1 MRVRYGDNCDLGS
14 VLVYLPA
21 PTIDYDGISIF
32 HGPKGPPARAVPWMP
47 RVRFIQPDGSASEV
61 DALSGDSIM
70 ETAID
75 NDIDGIVA
83 ECGGACSCAT
93 CHVYVQDEWLGKL
106 PPPDALEDGM
116 LDCVID
122 RRPNSRLSCQLRVG
136 DEIDGIT
143 VQVPQSQI

>member
-1 MRVRYGDNCDLGS
+1 
-14 VLVYLPA
+14 
-21 PTIDYDGISIF
+21 
-32 HGPKGPPARAVPWMP
+32 MP
-47 RVRFIQPDGSASEV
+47 RVRFIQRDGTPSDVQAM
-61 DALSGDSIM
+61 SGDSIM

-93 CHVYVQDEWLGKL
+93 CHVYVEDEWLGKL
-106 PPPDALEDGM
+106 PQPDALEDGM

-122 RRPNSRLSCQLRVG
+122 RRPNSRLSCQIRVR

-143 VQVPQSQI
+143 VHIPESQI

>member
-1 MRVRYGDNCDLGS
+1 
-14 VLVYLPA
+14 
-21 PTIDYDGISIF
+21 
-32 HGPKGPPARAVPWMP
+32 MP
-47 RVRFIQPDGSASEV
+47 RVTFIQADGSSSEV
-61 DALSGDSIM
+61 EALSGDSIM

-93 CHVYVQDEWLGKL
+93 CHVYVEDQWLGKL
-106 PPPDALEDGM
+106 PAPDALEDGM

-122 RRPNSRLSCQLRVG
+122 RRPNSRLSCQIRVS

-143 VQVPQSQI
+143 VHVPSAQI

>member
-1 MRVRYGDNCDLGS
+1 
-14 VLVYLPA
+14 
-21 PTIDYDGISIF
+21 
-32 HGPKGPPARAVPWMP
+32 MP
-47 RVRFIQPDGSASEV
+47 IVRFIQPDGTSSDV
-61 DALSGDSIM
+61 KALSGDSIM

-93 CHVYVQDEWLGKL
+93 CHVYVEDEWLGKL
-106 PPPDALEDGM
+106 PQPDALEDGM

-122 RRPNSRLSCQLRVG
+122 RRPNSRLSCQIRVS

-143 VQVPQSQI
+143 VHIPESQI